1 MAISCIFITFAAIM
15 KNICYKK
22 VIMKQKLLLMITLL
36 SVFVGVA
43 KAQEPAIT
51 LTAPA
56 VERTITVGLNAAGK
70 VQIDWGN
77 GEKVEKEAAAAYD
90 GWDNGLEFTGTPS
103 GEVKIYAEGISYLQ
117 AFTKYAEGADVITD
131 GITAIDLSKAA
142 TITELDLHQN
152 NLATVDLSKLT
163 ALTKLTIGVN
173 NFTTIDLSANTELTS
188 LDLSD
193 GKNKGV
199 LASIDLS
206 ANTKLTSVVLSGNKL
221 TSLDLTH
228 NPLAKTITVLNNQL
242 TSVTFG
248 ENTAKNHTINLG
260 GNKLTSLSLKDATNI
275 TNSFVYLRDNEL
287 TSIEL
292 PANVKRLWVDGNNFT
307 MTQLYEL
314 KGKVSQTFTFATTFT
329 KPQAQAPYAIAEK
342 MEIGASVDLSSQA
355 MLGETATE
363 FVWKNKDDILTEGTD
378 YTVENGVFT
387 FLTAQDSL
395 YCEMTNAELAGL
407 NYHTTATQ
415 VVAPKELPLAV
426 TFTAGAVERS
436 VTVGLSEAGKV
447 QIDWGDGDKVE
458 KEAAGAYDGWDN
470 GLEFTGTPSGE
481 VKIYGE
487 NISYLQSFTKMVDG
501 KVENG
506 ITAIDLS
513 KAATITELDLH
524 QNNLTALDLSKLT
537 ALDKLT
543 IGVNNFE
550 SIDLSA
556 NTELTTF
563 DANCTADGNLT
574 SLDLSKNTKLTT
586 LKANNNKIQTIDLSK
601 NLSLKN
607 VYLLGNGLTAVD
619 FGENTTAKIYIS
631 LNNNKLETLD
641 VTALTGLSAGTLLLL
656 NNNLTE
662 VKLPATVKTL
672 NVTGNK
678 FTLASLYTLVS
689 GSEITGLTAASM
701 QDMVIADAINE
712 SIDLSTQATLG
723 EKASTIKW
731 FLKNGTELVEGTDYT
746 VENGVYTFIKEQAD
760 SVYATLLNAE
770 ALPKLTTAIKTT
782 LAKVTPVVV
791 DGINTVATGRKT
803 GVVYNLKGQ
812 RVAAPR
818 KGLFIMDGKLMRK

>member
-36 SVFVGVA
+36 SVFVGGA

-56 VERTITVGLNAAGK
+56 VERTITIGLNAAGK

-77 GEKVEKEAAAAYD
+77 GEKVEQEAAGAYD

-163 ALTKLTIGVN
+163 ALTTLNIGVN
-173 NFTTIDLSANTELTS
+173 DFTTIDLSANTELTS
-188 LDLSD
+188 LEISD

-206 ANTKLTSVVLSGNKL
+206 KNTKLTKIVLSGNKL
-221 TSLDLTH
+221 TSLDLTN
-228 NPLAKTITVLNNQL
+228 NPVAKTITVLNNQL

-248 ENTAKNHTINLG
+248 ENTTSKHTINLG
-260 GNKLTSLSLKDATNI
+260 GNKLTSLDLTQFTTFDGM
-275 TNSFVYLRDNEL
+275 YLRVRDNEL
-287 TSIEL
+287 SEIKL
-292 PANVKRLWVDGNNFT
+292 PGKIKQLWADGNSFT
-307 MTQLYEL
+307 MAQLYAL
-314 KGKVSQTFTFATTFT
+314 KSQAGTLTFTSVFT

-447 QIDWGDGDKVE
+447 QIDWGNGEKVE

-513 KAATITELDLH
+513 KATTMTELDLH
-524 QNNLTALDLSKLT
+524 QNNLTALDLSKLA

-662 VKLPATVKTL
+662 VKLPETVKTL

-701 QDMVIADAINE
+701 QDMFIADAINE
-712 SIDLSTQATLG
+712 SIDLSAQATLG

>member
-15 KNICYKK
+15 KNNCYKNT
-22 VIMKQKLLLMITLL
+22 IMKQKLLLMITLL
-36 SVFVGVA
+36 CVFVGGA

-56 VERTITVGLNAAGK
+56 VERTITIGLNAAGK

-77 GEKVEKEAAAAYD
+77 GEKVEQEAAGAYD

-103 GEVKIYAEGISYLQ
+103 GEVKIYAEGIKYFQ

-131 GITAIDLSKAA
+131 GITAIDLSKAT

-163 ALTKLTIGVN
+163 DLTTLTIGVN
-173 NFTTIDLSANTELTS
+173 NFETIDLSANTELTK
-188 LDLSD
+188 LDISD

-206 ANTKLTSVVLSGNKL
+206 ANTKLTNIVLSGNKL

-228 NPLAKTITVLNNQL
+228 NPVAKTITVLNNQL

-248 ENTAKNHTINLG
+248 ENTTSNHTINLG

-355 MLGETATE
+355 KLGETATK
-363 FVWKNKDDILTEGTD
+363 FAWINKQDTLKAETD

-395 YCEMTNAELAGL
+395 YCEMTNAELPNL
-407 NYHTTATQ
+407 KYHTTATQ
-415 VVAPKELPLAV
+415 VEAPKVLPLAV
-426 TFTAGAVERS
+426 TFTAGAVERT
-436 VTVGLSEAGKV
+436 VTVGLNAAGKV
-447 QIDWGDGDKVE
+447 QVDWGNGEKVE
-458 KEAAGAYDGWDN
+458 QEATAAYDGWDN
-470 GLEFTGTPSGE
+470 ALEFTGTPSGE

-487 NISYLQSFTKMVDG
+487 GISYLQSFTKMVDG

-513 KAATITELDLH
+513 NATAITELDLH
-524 QNNLTALDLSKLT
+524 QNNLIALDLSKLA

-543 IGVNNFE
+543 IGVNDFE
-550 SIDLSA
+550 TIDLSA
-556 NTELTTF
+556 NTELTSF
-563 DANCTADGNLT
+563 DATCSADGNLT
-574 SLDLSKNTKLTT
+574 SLDLSKNTKLST

-601 NLSLKN
+601 NLSLKT
-607 VYLLGNGLTAVD
+607 VYLLGNGLTAVN
-619 FGENTTAKIYIS
+619 FGENTTDKIYIS

-641 VTALTGLSAGTLLLL
+641 VTALTGLSNGSLLLL
-656 NNNLTE
+656 NNNLSE
-662 VKLPATVKTL
+662 VKLPAAVKTL

-678 FTLASLYTLVS
+678 FTLASLYELTNS
-689 GSEITGLTAASM
+689 ATITYLTATSM

-712 SIDLSTQATLG
+712 SIDLSAQATLG
-723 EKASTIKW
+723 TKASTIKW
-731 FLKNGTELVEGTDYT
+731 FLKDGTELAEGTDYT

-760 SVYATLLNAE
+760 SVYATLLNTE

-782 LAKVTPVVV
+782 LAKVTPVVAN
-791 DGINTVATGRKT
+791 GINTVATGRKT
-803 GVVYNLKGQ
+803 GVAYNLKGQ
-812 RVAAPR
+812 RIAAPR
-818 KGLFIMDGKLMRK
+818 KGLYIMDGKLMRK